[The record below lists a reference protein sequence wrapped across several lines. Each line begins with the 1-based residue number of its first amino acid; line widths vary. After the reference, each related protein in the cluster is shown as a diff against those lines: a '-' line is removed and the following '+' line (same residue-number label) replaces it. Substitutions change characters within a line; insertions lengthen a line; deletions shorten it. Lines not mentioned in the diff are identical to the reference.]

1 MKHSHTLAAI
11 DAAEMRMEISRR
23 ETREGLHRVQ
33 RALRERVSR
42 PSTLVAAGGVAG
54 LVGLAGFLLA
64 RRPQP
69 RQRRAYAAA
78 GTGVVVA
85 SSLAAVARFLMS
97 RYGVRVSRSCC
108 ASCAIGGRSA
118 TRLQPQRVPTIPR
131 RPRSNA
137 PRSVHFLRM

>member
-1 MKHSHTLAAI
+1 MKHTLAAI

-97 RYGVRVSRSCC
+97 RYGVKGLTLVLRQLRKRWAQRNAAAAVARPDYP
-108 ASCAIGGRSA
+108 A
-118 TRLQPQRVPTIPR
+118 TGP
-131 RPRSNA
+131 
-137 PRSVHFLRM
+137 